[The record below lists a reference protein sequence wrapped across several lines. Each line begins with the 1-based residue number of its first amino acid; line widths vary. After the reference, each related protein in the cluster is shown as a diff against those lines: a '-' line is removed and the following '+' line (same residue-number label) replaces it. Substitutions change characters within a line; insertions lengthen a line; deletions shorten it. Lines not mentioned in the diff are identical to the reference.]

1 MMATKEQLLNSIPEI
16 SAAPINMEM
25 PVLWGDMDSAQ
36 HVNNLIYLKWSE
48 TSRIRLFE
56 EIDNIR
62 FDGKNGVILAWQDI
76 KYIFPMTFP
85 DNAVITAAITEI
97 RDDRFFVESKI
108 YSVKHQR
115 IAAITKQSIIPY
127 DYDLLQK
134 APLTDVWRERLKGL
148 MAKPQV

>member
-1 MMATKEQLLNSIPEI
+1 MATKEQLLNSIPEI